1 MDLKSRQLP
10 LVRVQYLGLNM
21 TIKDKAKK
29 VVGKVDEVIVK
40 TDSTVDHALD
50 IIKSSKRSIIIIILI
65 VGLIIWMV

>member
-1 MDLKSRQLP
+1 
-10 LVRVQYLGLNM
+10 M

-29 VVGKVDEVIVK
+29 VVTKVDEKIVAV
-40 TDSTVDHALD
+40 DSTVDHALD

>member
-1 MDLKSRQLP
+1 
-10 LVRVQYLGLNM
+10 M

-29 VVGKVDEVIVK
+29 VVSKVDEVIVK

-50 IIKSSKRSIIIIILI
+50 LIKNSKRTVLIIILI

>member
-1 MDLKSRQLP
+1 
-10 LVRVQYLGLNM
+10 M
-21 TIKDKAKK
+21 TNKAKK

-50 IIKSSKRSIIIIILI
+50 LIKSSKRTVLISILI

>member
-1 MDLKSRQLP
+1 
-10 LVRVQYLGLNM
+10 M

-29 VVGKVDEVIVK
+29 VVTKIDEVIVK

-50 IIKSSKRSIIIIILI
+50 LIKSSKRTVLIIILI